1 MGKDLF
7 LIWDESGDGSLTQ
20 EELLAAMVRIGLSQD
35 HHFANKI
42 MQTIKQKDKEE
53 IFIKDFLK
61 VFKEDEIS
69 EQAIKRIN

>member
-42 MQTIKQKDKEE
+42 M
-53 IFIKDFLK
+53 
-61 VFKEDEIS
+61 
-69 EQAIKRIN
+69 